1 MIKFKTEEAAVLV
14 DALNGIRRSEGIT
27 CLSHLYNNVM
37 DAIAIDELDKKWGI
51 DREELR
57 AKLLS
62 LTEIEAEGVLERVYA
77 FWNAAPHTHLESA
90 LGDAELLEE
99 VA

>member
-1 MIKFKTEEAAVLV
+1 MIKFKTEVAALIV
-14 DALNGIRRSEGIT
+14 DALNGIARGDGIT
-27 CLSHLYNNVM
+27 CQSHLYYNVM
-37 DAIAIDELDKKWGI
+37 DATAIDELDKKWGV

-57 AKLLS
+57 AQLLS
-62 LTEIEAEGVLERVYA
+62 LNEVEAEGVLTRVYA

-90 LGDAELLEE
+90 LGEADLLEE